1 MLDRQK
7 REAILSRRFPGSPR
21 DQLAAAAN
29 AIMGLAE
36 EWEEVRNDER
46 IDPALNPRRQ
56 CATLRAD
63 CLSGEAPVGE
73 SVRPKTA
80 ASAAR

>member
-7 REAILSRRFPGSPR
+7 LEAILSRRFPGSPR

-36 EWEEVRNDER
+36 WEEVRHDER
-46 IDPALNPRRQ
+46 IDPA
-56 CATLRAD
+56 
-63 CLSGEAPVGE
+63 
-73 SVRPKTA
+73 
-80 ASAAR
+80 